1 MYPRQNVPSN
11 VSLTQDT
18 GRFFDLVDNPVPDL
32 RYGMRTLFQTR
43 AAVVKWG
50 RVALYSAQ
58 LVIFSRAANR
68 QALTSFGSEHGVK
81 SNNSVRA

>member
-32 RYGMRTLFQTR
+32 SSTLR
-43 AAVVKWG
+43 ISC
-50 RVALYSAQ
+50 RVAD
-58 LVIFSRAANR
+58 
-68 QALTSFGSEHGVK
+68 GVGE
-81 SNNSVRA
+81 SSQPPPVLPL